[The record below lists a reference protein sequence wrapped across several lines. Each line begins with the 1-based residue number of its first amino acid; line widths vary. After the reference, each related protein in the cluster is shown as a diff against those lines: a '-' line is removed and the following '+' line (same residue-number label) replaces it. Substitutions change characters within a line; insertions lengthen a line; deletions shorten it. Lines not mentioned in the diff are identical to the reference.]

1 MNALLVI
8 VFIVFSIYVIAH
20 PAISEGM
27 IVLFIILYDP
37 LGNHL
42 VLQFR
47 CCRFSLQPFVVGRPG
62 NIQPGAQFT
71 NADMLFRAFLIFII
85 DFLDR
90 NKLRL

>member
-37 LGNHL
+37 LGDHL
-42 VLQFR
+42 VLKFL
-47 CCRFSLQPFVVGRPG
+47 CCWLSPQPFVVGRPG
-62 NIQPGAQFT
+62 NIQPGAQFA
-71 NADMLFRAFLIFII
+71 NADILFRVFLIFII
-85 DFLDR
+85 DFLDC